1 MNITTTTRK
10 LALVAA
16 LGLTVACSPVIRNHG
31 YVPVEEDLALLSV
44 GLDTRESVTAAIG
57 PPSAGGVLNESGFYY
72 VASRFRHFGVL
83 APRETNREI
92 VAISF
97 DDAGVVSNIERF
109 GLEDGQV
116 VALSRRVT
124 DSPVQNSTFL
134 RQLLGNLGRFD
145 TSAAFG
151 DN

>member
-1 MNITTTTRK
+1 MSMTKTTRRF
-10 LALVAA
+10 ALVAA
-16 LGLTVACSPVIRNHG
+16 LGLSMACTPVIRNHG
-31 YVPVEEDLALLSV
+31 YVPIAEDLALISV
-44 GLDTRESVTAAIG
+44 GVDTRETVTAAIG
-57 PPSAGGVLNESGFYY
+57 PPSSGGVLNDSGFYY
-72 VASRFRHFGVL
+72 VASRFRHFGAF
-83 APRETNREI
+83 APQETNREV

-97 DDAGVVSNIERF
+97 DSEGFVSNIERF

-145 TSAAFG
+145 ASSAFG
-151 DN
+151 DG

>member
-1 MNITTTTRK
+1 MILSHRMRRC
-10 LALVAA
+10 ALVASLLLA
-16 LGLTVACSPVIRNHG
+16 TACSPVIRNHG
-31 YVPVEEDLALLSV
+31 YVPIEEDLAQLSV
-44 GLDTRESVTAAIG
+44 GVDTRESVVATVG
-57 PPSAGGVLNESGFYY
+57 PPTSGGVLNESGFYY
-72 VASRFRHFGVL
+72 VASQFRHFGAL
-83 APRETNREI
+83 APQETDRQV

-97 DDAGVVSNIERF
+97 DSNGLVSNVERF

-145 TSAAFG
+145 ATTAFG
-151 DN
+151 DS